1 MFCCF
6 SNNKVIYNFI
16 ADPDDL
22 LTSNIN
28 TIYLDH
34 DRYQIIEKKAYIIK
48 KCNKYYNVWNFS
60 IVRKQ
65 NYRKYLLV
73 SSSYEKNLWLLVEY
87 NENYI
92 SILPTKIPYNCKF
105 RVRKIDYGISNNH
118 EQFFPISLE

>member
-6 SNNKVIYNFI
+6 SNNKIIYKYI

-22 LTSNIN
+22 LTNNIH
-28 TIYLDH
+28 TIYLDN

-48 KCNKYYNVWNFS
+48 KCNKYYNVWNYS

-65 NYRKYLLV
+65 NHRRYLLV

-87 NENYI
+87 NNEFKG
-92 SILPTKIPYNCKF
+92 ILPSKIPYNSKF
-105 RVRKIDYGISNNH
+105 RVRKIDYAIPNNN
-118 EQFFPISLE
+118 EDFFDVNLE